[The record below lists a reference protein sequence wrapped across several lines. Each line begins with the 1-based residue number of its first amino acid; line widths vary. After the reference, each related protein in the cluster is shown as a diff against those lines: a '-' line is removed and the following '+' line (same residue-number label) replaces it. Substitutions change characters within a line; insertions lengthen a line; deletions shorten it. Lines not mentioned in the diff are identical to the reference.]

1 MAPIRGFDGI
11 CFEAQMCNVH
21 PPCRHVRPDDEG
33 GGDDVEGDYYDGQGD
48 VDYVI
53 HDYGVD
59 WIRMRIIIPT
69 ILLKVHLSRN
79 PAISNA
85 CINSFS

>member
-1 MAPIRGFDGI
+1 MESALRLK
-11 CFEAQMCNVH
+11 CAACSV
-21 PPCRHVRPDDEG
+21 PPCRHVRPDD
-33 GGDDVEGDYYDGQGD
+33 EGDYYDGQGD

-79 PAISNA
+79 PPISNA
-85 CINSFS
+85 CMYQFLFLSV

>member
-1 MAPIRGFDGI
+1 MESALRLK
-11 CFEAQMCNVH
+11 CATCTA

-33 GGDDVEGDYYDGQGD
+33 DGDDDEGDYYDGQGE

-79 PAISNA
+79 PPISNA